1 MIQKYVCCY
10 AQPNILGLS
19 RNRGGGFVLELIE
32 RVKVTEEGR
41 GEVERRATVPKVSA
55 EPIVLLGQGEPC
67 KFEMKARGLGLCTP
81 AVTSH
86 LF

>member
-1 MIQKYVCCY
+1 MCCY

-19 RNRGGGFVLELIE
+19 RNRGGGFVLELIKL
-32 RVKVTEEGR
+32 RKQKRAEGKL
-41 GEVERRATVPKVSA
+41 EDRATAPKVSA
-55 EPIVLLGQGEPC
+55 DRTVVLGQGEPC
-67 KFEMKARGLGLCTP
+67 KFEMKARGLRLRTP